1 MFTNLILN
9 TDSYKASHWLQ
20 YPPGM
25 DGMFS
30 YIESRG
36 GLYDRTVFFGLQ
48 SILKEYLTHR
58 VTDAEIDEARAIFSA
73 HGEPF
78 NEPGWRHITREL
90 GGRLPVSIRAVP
102 EGSVVP
108 THNVLATIES
118 TDPQSFWIASYIE
131 TLLLR
136 LWYPTTVATVSWHI
150 KQLIRS
156 HLEKTS
162 DDPAGQLPFKLHDF
176 GARGVSS
183 LESAALGGMAHL
195 VNFKG
200 TDTVSALLAARRY
213 YGEAMAGFSIPAA
226 EHSTIT
232 AWGRSGEEAAY
243 RNMIAQY
250 GKPGAVFACVSDSY
264 DVYAAIEKFWN
275 GSLRRAVIES
285 GATLVVRPDSGD
297 PPDVVERCA
306 RLLDHGFG
314 STRNHKGYKILNHVR
329 LVQGDGINEKSIAAI
344 LSRLTS
350 AGFATDNIAFGMGG
364 GLLQHVNRD
373 TQRFAMK
380 CSAARIGGNW
390 TDVYKDPATDSG
402 KASKKGRLDLYRL
415 ATDQRYVTCRLGERP
430 HDRPSELIEV
440 FKDGEI
446 IREWTFAEVR
456 ARSES
461 GQGHENGAA

>member
-1 MFTNLILN
+1 MFSNLILN

-25 DGMFS
+25 DGMYS
-30 YIESRG
+30 YVESRG
-36 GLYDRTVFFGLQ
+36 GHYDRTVFFGLQ
-48 SILKEYLTHR
+48 AILKEYLTHR
-58 VTDAEIDEARAIFSA
+58 VTDAEIDEAKALFTG

-78 NEPGWRHITREL
+78 NEAGWRRIVREL
-90 GGRLPVSIRAVP
+90 GGKLPLAIRAVP

-108 THNVLATIES
+108 THNVLATVES
-118 TDPQSFWIASYIE
+118 TDAASFWLVSYIE

-136 LWYPTTVATVSWHI
+136 LWYPTTVSSISWHI
-150 KQLIRS
+150 KQLIRW
-156 HLEKTS
+156 HLERTS

-183 LESAALGGMAHL
+183 LESAALGGLAHL

-200 TDTVSALLAARRY
+200 TDTVVALLAARRY

-232 AWGRSGEEAAY
+232 AWGREGEEAAY

-250 GKPGAVFACVSDSY
+250 GKPGALFACVSDSY
-264 DVYAAIEKFWN
+264 DVYGAIEKLWN
-275 GSLRRAVIES
+275 GSLKRAVIES
-285 GATLVVRPDSGD
+285 GAILVVRPDSGD

-306 RLLDHGFG
+306 RLLEQGFG
-314 STRNHKGYKILNHVR
+314 TTTNRKGFRVLKHVR
-329 LVQGDGINEKSIAAI
+329 LIQGDGINEKSIAAI
-344 LSRLTS
+344 LARLTS

-380 CSAARIGGNW
+380 CSAARLKGAW
-390 TDVYKDPATDSG
+390 QDVYKDPATDPA
-402 KASKKGRLDLYRL
+402 KASKKGRLDLYRT
-415 ATDQRYVTCRLGERP
+415 ADGRYETCRLDERP
-430 HDRPSELIEV
+430 ADRPSEMVEV
-440 FKDGEI
+440 FRDGEI
-446 IREWTFAEVR
+446 TREWSLADVR
-456 ARSES
+456 ARSE
-461 GQGHENGAA
+461 GV